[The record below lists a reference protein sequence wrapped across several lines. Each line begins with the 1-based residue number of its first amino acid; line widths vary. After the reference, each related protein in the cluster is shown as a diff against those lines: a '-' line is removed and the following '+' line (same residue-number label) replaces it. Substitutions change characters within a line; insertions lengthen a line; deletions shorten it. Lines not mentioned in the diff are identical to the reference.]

1 MPWSRCD
8 AAIAVPSDCGHR
20 RATASHRS
28 AAPAGMR
35 NQVLPQHVARRQP
48 VRGVACG
55 VGEARPP
62 GNGRVHELITAYAP
76 PAFQRTSHRPPRVVN
91 CRHELDSIRARQGWL
106 GEVVQGRGAGRL
118 ASRGLRELTYAGLG
132 IPAGPRTGRGVPPAA
147 CRRGPARRARGDD
160 SVPARVRAAARA
172 PGCHRGRGGPG
183 RPARS
188 CRKHDDGSCHH
199 RVGVARDLPGA
210 GLPAPSQHR
219 GRRPPGPGGWRRGGH
234 LVNSRR
240 PRRPPRLLSSVPQP
254 PTESYE
260 SHPLSIGGFRRST
273 VASRLSVLTVA
284 ASDGGCG
291 CNLTGASA
299 VLAVLCLEEA
309 LAQVTRKGD
318 DVDAD
323 EVVLEC
329 ARCPGPCAGQERRC
343 GQRVAQA
350 QDELWLRVDG
360 GGYPGQLEGIG
371 LDLVLLRAL
380 WRAPGVPSTRPGP
393 SGSRRRRQLGRVPP
407 TGR

>member
-260 SHPLSIGGFRRST
+260 SHPLRSAGSGVRRLRLACLCLLWRPATAVAVVTSLAHQRYWRCC
-273 VASRLSVLTVA
+273 ASRRRWRKSPGRVTTWTPMRW
-284 ASDGGCG
+284 SW
-291 CNLTGASA
+291 SA
-299 VLAVLCLEEA
+299 RD
-309 LAQVTRKGD
+309 AQV
-318 DVDAD
+318 
-323 EVVLEC
+323 
-329 ARCPGPCAGQERRC
+329 
-343 GQRVAQA
+343 
-350 QDELWLRVDG
+350 
-360 GGYPGQLEGIG
+360 
-371 LDLVLLRAL
+371 
-380 WRAPGVPSTRPGP
+380 RAPGRNGAAA
-393 SGSRRRRQLGRVPP
+393 SGSLRHRMSCGF
-407 TGR
+407 G